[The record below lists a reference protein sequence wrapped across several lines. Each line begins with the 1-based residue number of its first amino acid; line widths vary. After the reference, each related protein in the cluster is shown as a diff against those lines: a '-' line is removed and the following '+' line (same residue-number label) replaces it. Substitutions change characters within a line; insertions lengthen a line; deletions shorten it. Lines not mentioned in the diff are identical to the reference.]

1 MREQDHILIVDDD
14 EGIRELLRQNLQRYD
29 FAVSTAAGG
38 KQMRAVLAAGQVDL
52 IVLDLMLPG
61 EDGLQL
67 CRQLHEG
74 PGCPPPIL
82 MLTALNEEAD
92 RVLGLEMGA
101 DDYLAKPFAPRELV
115 ARVRAILRRSRM
127 VQAAPA
133 PTASKP
139 APQESILRFGEWRLD
154 VYARH
159 LLDAEGAMV
168 ALSGAEF
175 RLLRAFMEHPMRV
188 LTREQLLGLTQGR
201 DCDSFDRSID
211 ILVSRLR
218 RRLRDG
224 SREAAYIRTIRS
236 EGYMFAP
243 PGQA

>member
-1 MREQDHILIVDDD
+1 MTKQDHILIVDDD
-14 EGIRELLRQNLQRYD
+14 EGIRELLRQNLERYD
-29 FAVSTAAGG
+29 FTVSTAADG
-38 KQMRAVLAAGQVDL
+38 KQMRAVLAAGPVDL

-61 EDGLQL
+61 EDGLLL
-67 CRQLHEG
+67 CRQLHDG
-74 PGCPPPIL
+74 SDRPPPIL

-115 ARVRAILRRSRM
+115 ARVRAILRRARLVAAAPVVPAPAM
-127 VQAAPA
+127 QAAE
-133 PTASKP
+133 T
-139 APQESILRFGEWRLD
+139 LLTFGEWRLD
-154 VYARH
+154 IYARH
-159 LLDAEGAMV
+159 LLDADGAMV

-224 SREAAYIRTIRS
+224 TREAAYIRTIRS

-243 PGQA
+243 PGAA